1 MYNFQTK
8 SDAFLDINPLTKI
21 VAFLVANI
29 LILGVKTY
37 KVEIVFCILILFLG
51 INGKLYKLSCKYTHF
66 YAALVFVGFLLEGFV
81 FKG

>member
-1 MYNFQTK
+1 MYDFQTK

-37 KVEIVFCILILFLG
+37 KVEIVFCILILSWELTE
-51 INGKLYKLSCKYTHF
+51 SYTNCLANTRF
-66 YAALVFVGFLLEGFV
+66 FMRP
-81 FKG
+81 

>member
-1 MYNFQTK
+1 MYDFQTK

-51 INGKLYKLSCKYTHF
+51 ICIF
-66 YAALVFVGFLLEGFV
+66 YLLEKRSFKVLNKIFLLE
-81 FKG
+81 